1 MLIARAPA
9 DAGVATARNT
19 APMPEPARQVQAPVE
34 ELQDPE
40 VHWWPVQLALTTN
53 LTVAVAA
60 ALTTVPLAAV
70 VLPRPSVYL
79 TVSLPTKPGLGR
91 YTSALLSPAEGRT
104 TVPPMLGVLRFA
116 IRMLGAE
123 RSFA

>member
-53 LTVAVAA
+53 STVAVAA

-79 TVSLPTKPGLGR
+79 TVSPNKTGLGAVHKC
-91 YTSALLSPAEGRT
+91 TPVTG
-104 TVPPMLGVLRFA
+104 
-116 IRMLGAE
+116 
-123 RSFA
+123 